1 MVEWGDDVTRKQ
13 KGVVSLRQRA
23 WLFVVPSRLGYT
35 VRTTRGYWAL
45 ITAVKHPTLL
55 GQERVVIETLTNP
68 DQVRVS
74 KTDASVFLFYRKMGR
89 KFLCVVTKRATPA
102 VGFVMT
108 AYFTDKVK
116 EGQLAWKR

>member
-1 MVEWGDDVTRKQ
+1 LRRKSYDAERS
-13 KGVVSLRQRA
+13 GADLRRSGTA
-23 WLFVVPSRLGYT
+23 
-35 VRTTRGYWAL
+35 RGIAG
-45 ITAVKHPTLL
+45 TGSAV
-55 GQERVVIETLTNP
+55 GQERAVIEALTNP

-74 KTDASVFLFYRKMGR
+74 KTDPSVFLFYRKMGR

-116 EGQLAWKR
+116 EGETAWKK